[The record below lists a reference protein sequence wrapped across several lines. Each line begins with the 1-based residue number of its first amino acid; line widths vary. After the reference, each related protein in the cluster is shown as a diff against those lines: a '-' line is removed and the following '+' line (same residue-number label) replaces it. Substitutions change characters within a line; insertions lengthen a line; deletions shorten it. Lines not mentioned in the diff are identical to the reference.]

1 MIDQLISMAAWKG
14 MGDRKFPLWTLIN
27 AYNQQ
32 PQRFLEMQR
41 SGFFPSEQGPI
52 LMANQLPAQGTQP
65 ITVVDENGVEHTG
78 TLHQPTTQSHD
89 AKLAAEV
96 KSIKDDVKQLLK
108 FNTQQHR
115 RIQELENH
123 VKQIPAAH
131 VPTP

>member
-1 MIDQLISMAAWKG
+1 MAAWKG
-14 MGDRKFPLWTLIN
+14 MQQKNFPLWTLLN

-32 PQRFLEMQR
+32 PDRLAEMQR
-41 SGFFPSEQGPI
+41 AGFFPSEQGPI
-52 LMANQLPAQGTQP
+52 PLQKGLPAQGTQP

-115 RIQELENH
+115 RIQDLENQ
-123 VKQIPAAH
+123 VKQIPAN
-131 VPTP
+131 TP